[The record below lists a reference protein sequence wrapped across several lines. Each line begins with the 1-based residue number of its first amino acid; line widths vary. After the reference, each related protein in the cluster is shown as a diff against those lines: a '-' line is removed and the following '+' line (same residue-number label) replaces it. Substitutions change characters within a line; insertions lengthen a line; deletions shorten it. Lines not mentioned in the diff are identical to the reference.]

1 MFLKKKLHLVL
12 TMKYSFGAPW
22 GANALYLMLH
32 LESSVGFNVGSSLFG
47 S

>member
-12 TMKYSFGAPW
+12 TMEYSFGTPW
-22 GANALYLMLH
+22 DANALDSMLH
-32 LESSVGFNVGSSLFG
+32 LESSVGFNVGCSLFG